1 MDFEDFENW
10 LKSLSARD
18 RNYLQKNPSWKKERQ
33 KARATQNLPRNFVE
47 KTMEILEGGS
57 ESET

>member
-1 MDFEDFENW
+1 MNYDQFENW
-10 LKSLSARD
+10 LQKLSVSD
-18 RNYLQKNPSWKKERQ
+18 RKFLEQKADWKKEYQ
-33 KARATQNLPRNFVE
+33 KAQKNRTLPQGFSE

>member
-1 MDFEDFENW
+1 MNYDQFEDW
-10 LKSLSARD
+10 LRKLDEKDREYLRKQRAWLSE
-18 RNYLQKNPSWKKERQ
+18 YE
-33 KARATQNLPRNFVE
+33 KARKSGVLPKGFSE